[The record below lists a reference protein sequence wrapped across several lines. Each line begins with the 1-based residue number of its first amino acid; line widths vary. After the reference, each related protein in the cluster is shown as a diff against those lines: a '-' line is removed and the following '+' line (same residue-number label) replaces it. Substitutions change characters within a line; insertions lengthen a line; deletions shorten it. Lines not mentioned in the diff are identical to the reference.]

1 MANSVG
7 RPKIQN
13 KRVTLAVRVAPYVKD
28 WLSGQGESSGKVIE
42 KLVRDKL
49 AREKMN

>member
-1 MANSVG
+1 MTNSVG

-13 KRVTLAVRVAPYVKD
+13 KRVTLAVRVAPEVKD
-28 WLSGQGESSGKVIE
+28 WLSVQGESAGKLIE